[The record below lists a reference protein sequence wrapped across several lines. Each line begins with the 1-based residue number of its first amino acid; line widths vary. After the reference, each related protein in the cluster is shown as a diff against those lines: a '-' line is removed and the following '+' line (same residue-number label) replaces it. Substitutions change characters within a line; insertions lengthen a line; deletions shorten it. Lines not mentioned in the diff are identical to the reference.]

1 MATHVM
7 DMTVTV
13 TPETPVVDSGEGHC
27 ARCGGLMVTDRFID
41 LLDDTGNL
49 EFTAARC
56 VQCGEVVDPVILQN
70 RSRRAAHQGPPARR
84 SGSDPWQD
92 ERDETV
98 EPSPTS

>member
-7 DMTVTV
+7 DMTVT
-13 TPETPVVDSGEGHC
+13 PEAVAVDSGEGHC

-70 RSRRAAHQGPPARR
+70 RSRRAAPQAPPVRR
-84 SGSDPWQD
+84 SDSEPLQD
-92 ERDETV
+92 ERNETV